1 MLYNGGGEGEFGK
14 SGSCLKKTKNK
25 HVDMWCMQT
34 PQHKALCIGAD
45 ASGRNVLTP
54 EVVI

>member
-1 MLYNGGGEGEFGK
+1 MEEEKENLGNPVLV
-14 SGSCLKKTKNK
+14 LKKNKKKK

-34 PQHKALCIGAD
+34 AQHKALCIGAD

>member
-14 SGSCLKKTKNK
+14 SGSCLKKNK

-34 PQHKALCIGAD
+34 AQHKALCIGAD

>member
-1 MLYNGGGEGEFGK
+1 MEEKDLGNPVLVK
-14 SGSCLKKTKNK
+14 IPV
-25 HVDMWCMQT
+25 HMWCMQT
-34 PQHKALCIGAD
+34 PQLKALCTGAD